1 MAHRSEEG
9 QDGGTGQSGTGAL
22 VSDPFPGGVALWQ
35 TAPAGAPEFCIHLC
49 PKIFRNPHYVPG
61 TLGDKGTIR

>member
-22 VSDPFPGGVALWQ
+22 VSDPFPGGVALRQ

-49 PKIFRNPHYVPG
+49 PKIFPESPLCARYLGGQRNH
-61 TLGDKGTIR
+61 